1 MKRAVRK
8 ILESEKILILS
19 HRRPDG
25 DSIGSQLGLAT
36 ALKLLKKRVICI
48 NEDEVPEVFGFLK
61 SKKLIKTKIKIPSD
75 IDLIICLDI
84 SGFDR
89 LGERLSGAIAN
100 NKTYK
105 INIDHHT
112 SNERFC
118 DLNIVEE
125 EASSTSEMIYN
136 LIKMLKVKPD
146 NTIAEALLTG
156 IITDTGGFRFS
167 NTASKTLTITADLIE
182 SGADLSKLSVEIYMS
197 RPFAKVRLSSRMIER
212 MKVIGDKAFS
222 YLKLNDFSEL
232 DAKMEYTEGLVNEML
247 NIKGINFSVLLT
259 EERKDL
265 ARISF
270 RSKTAKY
277 NADQFAEK
285 FGGGG
290 HKYAAGGRYNGSIKD
305 ALKNL
310 EKEIRKL

>member
-1 MKRAVRK
+1 MKKAVRK

-25 DSIGSQLGLAT
+25 DSIGSQLGLAA
-36 ALKLLKKRVICI
+36 ALKMLKKSVSCI
-48 NEDEVPEVFGFLK
+48 NQDEVPEVFGFLK
-61 SKKLIKTKIKIPSD
+61 NKNIIKTKIKMPSD

-89 LGERLSGAIAN
+89 LGDRLSKIVSTN
-100 NKTYK
+100 SIYK
-105 INIDHHT
+105 INIDHHI

-125 EASSTSEMIYN
+125 DASSTSEMIYN
-136 LIKMLKVKPD
+136 LIKLLKIKPD
-146 NTIAEALLTG
+146 KTIAEALLTG

-167 NTASKTLTITADLIE
+167 NTASETLRVSADLTE
-182 SGADLSKLSVEIYMS
+182 CGADLSKLSVEIYMS

-222 YLKLNDFSEL
+222 YLKLIDFIEL
-232 DAKMEYTEGLVNEML
+232 EAKMEYTDGLVNEML

-259 EERKDL
+259 EEREDF

-270 RSKTAKY
+270 RSKTAEY
-277 NADQFAEK
+277 NADEFAEK

-305 ALKNL
+305 ALKIL